1 MIDFKSI
8 VILTSTTTRS
18 PESPMLFN
26 PTNPI
31 VQLCAE
37 GMNLEGEGKR
47 AEAAETFVRA
57 WEMATSHYEQFI
69 AAHYV
74 ARHQDSVAAKLQWD
88 LKALEAAQKVRNDE
102 VTGAYPSLYL
112 NIAKCYEDLG
122 EHETARQIYQAA
134 LSFTASLSDD
144 GYGKMIK
151 SGILAGLDRIADEK
165 KRQV

>member
-1 MIDFKSI
+1 MTID
-8 VILTSTTTRS
+8 
-18 PESPMLFN
+18 

-47 AEAAETFVRA
+47 TEAAQTFMRA
-57 WEMATSHYEQFI
+57 WGMATSHYEQFI

-74 ARHQDSVAAKLQWD
+74 ARHQPSVAAKLQWD
-88 LKALEAAQKVRNDE
+88 LKALDAAQKVGSDQIA
-102 VTGAYPSLYL
+102 GAYPSLYL

-122 EHETARQIYQAA
+122 EYETARQNYQAA
-134 LSFTASLSDD
+134 LSLTTSMSDD

-151 SGILAGLDRIADEK
+151 SGILAGLARIADEK
-165 KRQV
+165 KRQI